1 MTIHRAYNH
10 PSLIKEMLVDS
21 SARRQIAVWLL
32 VCCAMVFATL
42 VVGGVTRLTHS
53 GLSIVEWQPLIG
65 TLPPLSSAEW
75 NEVFLKYQQTPEYQ
89 QVNRGMSLDAFKT
102 IFYWEYV
109 HRLLGRSIGLVF
121 MLPFVYFLLRRRIDR
136 PLAPKLLGMFVLG
149 GLQGAMGWYMVKS
162 GLVDDPRVSQYRL
175 TAHLGLAFFIFAA
188 MAWVALGLLAE
199 RGKAALRPEQSALRT
214 LQVYGAWL
222 ALLVFVMALSGGF
235 VAGLHAGLTYNSFPL
250 MHGYFVPPDMF
261 MLEPWYLNFFNNP
274 GTVQFDHRL
283 IAWALIFLLPYFWYL
298 SLGVALSPRARLAS
312 HLLLLVFVLQVALG
326 IATLLLVVPVS
337 LAAAHQ
343 AGAMVLFA
351 ALLWLN
357 HELRVA
363 AAN

>member
-1 MTIHRAYNH
+1 MDIST
-10 PSLIKEMLVDS
+10 
-21 SARRQIAVWLL
+21 RRQIACWLL
-32 VCCAMVFATL
+32 ICCVMVFATL

-65 TLPPLSSAEW
+65 ALPPLNATEW
-75 NEVFLKYQQTPEYQ
+75 NEVFLKYQQTPEYLK
-89 QVNRGMSLDAFKT
+89 VNHGMSLDEFKT

-109 HRLLGRSIGLVF
+109 HRLLGRGIGLVF
-121 MLPFVYFLLRRRIDR
+121 LLPFLYFLLRRKIERA
-136 PLAPKLLGMFVLG
+136 LALKLIGMFVLG

-175 TAHLGLAFFIFAA
+175 TAHLGLAFIIFAV
-188 MAWVALGLLAE
+188 MAWVALGLLVE
-199 RGKAALRPEQSALRT
+199 RKKLSSAYPALHTAQAHA
-214 LQVYGAWL
+214 GGL
-222 ALLVFVMALSGGF
+222 ALLVFVMVLSGGL

-250 MHGYFVPPDMF
+250 MHGYFIPPDMF

-283 IAWALIFLLPYFWYL
+283 IAWILIVLLPLFWFRTRKLPL
-298 SLGVALSPRARLAS
+298 SSRARLAT
-312 HLLLLVFVLQVALG
+312 HVLLGVFAVQIALG
-326 IATLLLVVPVS
+326 ISTLLLIVPVS

-357 HELRVA
+357 HELRV
-363 AAN
+363 

>member
-1 MTIHRAYNH
+1 MG
-10 PSLIKEMLVDS
+10 S

-65 TLPPLSSAEW
+65 TLPPLNSGEW
-75 NEVFLKYQQTPEYQ
+75 NEVFQKYQQTPEYL
-89 QVNRGMSLDAFKT
+89 QVNRGMSLDEFKT

-121 MLPFVYFLLRRRIDR
+121 LLPFAYFLLRGKIERT
-136 PLAPKLLGMFVLG
+136 LTLKLIAMFLLG

-175 TAHLGLAFFIFAA
+175 TAHLGLAFIIFAA

-199 RGKAALRPEQSALRT
+199 RGKAALPALDPALRKVQT
-214 LQVYGAWL
+214 FAGWL
-222 ALLVFVMALSGGF
+222 ALLVFVMVLSGGL

-250 MHGYFVPPDMF
+250 MHGYVVPPDMF

-283 IAWALIFLLPYFWYL
+283 IAWLLIFLLPYFWYRASQL
-298 SLGVALSPRARLAS
+298 ALSPRARLAS
-312 HLLLLVFVLQVALG
+312 HVLLSIFALQLALG
-326 IATLLLVVPVS
+326 IATLLLVVPVP

-343 AGAMVLFA
+343 AGAMLLFA

-363 AAN
+363 TPGA

>member
-1 MTIHRAYNH
+1 M
-10 PSLIKEMLVDS
+10 DS

-65 TLPPLSSAEW
+65 SVPPLNTGEW
-75 NEVFLKYQQTPEYQ
+75 NEVFQKYQQTPEYL
-89 QVNRGMSLDAFKT
+89 QVNRGMGLDEFKR

-121 MLPFVYFLLRRRIDR
+121 LLPFVYFLLRRKIE
-136 PLAPKLLGMFVLG
+136 PTLAPQLIGMLVLG

-175 TAHLGLAFFIFAA
+175 TAHLGLAFIIFAA

-199 RGKAALRPEQSALRT
+199 RGKAAQRSGSAALQAV
-214 LQVYGAWL
+214 QVYAGWL
-222 ALLVFVMALSGGF
+222 ALLVFVMVLSGGL

-250 MHGYFVPPDMF
+250 MHGYVVPPDMF
-261 MLEPWYLNFFNNP
+261 MLAPWYLNFFDNP

-283 IAWALIFLLPYFWYL
+283 IAWLLIFLLPYFWHRARKL
-298 SLGVALSPRARLAS
+298 ALSPRARLAT
-312 HLLLLVFVLQVALG
+312 HLLLAVFAIQLALG
-326 IATLLLVVPVS
+326 IATLLLVVPVH
-337 LAAAHQ
+337 LAATHQ
-343 AGAMVLFA
+343 AGAMLLFA
-351 ALLWLN
+351 AVLWVN

-363 AAN
+363 TPG